1 MEASS
6 VHIQSILDQVRDFAD
21 RAHGAQMRKYT
32 PERYIV
38 HPVRV
43 TEILIE
49 YTNDVCVLS
58 AALLHDVL
66 EDTPVKSK
74 DIEFFLRDFMLSSE
88 VRKTINM
95 VEELTDV
102 YVKFDFPHLN
112 RQKRKKLEVA
122 RIAETS
128 RDAQTIKYADIID
141 NCSEIVKYDRGF
153 ATRFLW
159 ECREVL
165 RAAPLGD
172 QALYARALATV
183 GAAIESL
190 K

>member
-38 HPVRV
+38 HPLRV
-43 TEILIE
+43 MKMLSE
-49 YTNDVCVLS
+49 YTSDVSMLS

-66 EDTPVKSK
+66 EDTPVGVEE
-74 DIEFFLRDFMLSSE
+74 IEFFLKDFMLATE
-88 VRKTINM
+88 VRTTISL
-95 VEELTDV
+95 VIELTDV
-102 YVKFDFPHLN
+102 YIKADFPHLN
-112 RQKRKKLEVA
+112 RRQRKELEIA
-122 RIAETS
+122 RIAKTS

-153 ATRFLW
+153 APKFLW

-165 RAAPLGD
+165 RAAPSGD

-183 GAAIESL
+183 DAAIKSL

>member
-1 MEASS
+1 MTSLS
-6 VHIQSILDQVRDFAD
+6 VHIQQILDQVTDFAD
-21 RAHGAQMRKYT
+21 QAHGDQKRKYT
-32 PERYIV
+32 HERYIV

-43 TEILIE
+43 MKTLIE
-49 YTNDVCVLS
+49 YTHDVSVLS

-74 DIEFFLRDFMLSSE
+74 DIENFLKDFMLSTE

-102 YVKFDFPHLN
+102 YVKFEFPHLN
-112 RQKRKKLEVA
+112 RRDRKELEIA
-122 RIAETS
+122 RMAKTS
-128 RDAQTIKYADIID
+128 RDSQTIKYADIID

-153 ATRFLW
+153 APKFLW

-165 RAAPLGD
+165 RAAPFGD
-172 QALYARALATV
+172 QVLYTRALATV
-183 GAAIESL
+183 DAAIESL